1 MAAPPSPTSQR
12 TTGAWPFWAAMYKG
26 VAPFINAGGEDSEWG
41 LLYDP
46 QGNVDFGARFAAALC
61 ESGLAV
67 PDGRKVIVVAP
78 KGPDGKGVKCVEVQ
92 LGEAEEEPVED

>member
-1 MAAPPSPTSQR
+1 MASC
-12 TTGAWPFWAAMYKG
+12 PFRQAMYKG

-46 QGNVDFGARFAAALC
+46 QGNVDFGARFAAALW